1 MPVVVTIVGCGDAF
15 GSGGRFQ
22 TCFAVEAGGR
32 RVLVDCGA
40 SSLVAMRRTGLEPG
54 AIEAIVLSHL
64 HGDHFGGLPFFIL
77 DAQFIS
83 KRTAPLT
90 IAGPPGTEARV
101 TQAMETFFPGSA
113 EISRRFEVIF
123 LELPAGAGSTVGPAR
138 VTPTEVIHGSGAPAC
153 ALRLEI
159 GERAIGY
166 SGDTEWTD
174 ALRDVANGT
183 DLFICEASTY
193 DTRVTGHIAY
203 TDLLARRRELNC
215 KRLLLT
221 HMGPAVLSR
230 LDDLEI
236 DTAADGQVIT
246 L

>member
-1 MPVVVTIVGCGDAF
+1 MTVTIVGCGDAF

-22 TCFAVEAGGR
+22 TCFAIETAGR

-40 SSLVAMRRTGLEPG
+40 SSLIAMRRMGMDPL

-77 DAQFIS
+77 DAQFVS

-90 IAGPPGTEARV
+90 IAGPPGTEIRV
-101 TQAMETFFPGSA
+101 TQAMETFFPGSSTVA
-113 EISRRFEVIF
+113 RRFETRFV
-123 LELPAGAGSTVGPAR
+123 EMPVAVSSSVGPVQVR
-138 VTPTEVIHGSGAPAC
+138 PTEVIHGSGAPAY
-153 ALRLEI
+153 ALRIEAPD
-159 GERAIGY
+159 GVVGY

-174 ALRDVANGT
+174 VLYDVAQGA

-193 DTRVTGHIAY
+193 DTRVPGHIAY
-203 TDLLARRRELNC
+203 TSLLKHRRRFDC

-221 HMGPAVLSR
+221 HMGPDVLAH
-230 LDDLEI
+230 LADLEI
-236 DTAADGQVIT
+236 EAAADGQVIR